1 MIVPPPDYFREV
13 KRVLDKYQMLFIA
26 DEVQSGNG
34 RTGKLWGI
42 EHYGV
47 APDVM
52 TTSKAIANG
61 LPLGVTMINEVVD
74 SGLKPGEHYST
85 LGGNALSCAAA
96 MVVLDELTTG
106 LIDTAKENGEYFKKR
121 LFELMDRHE
130 LVGDVRGEGF
140 FLGMEL
146 VKDRKTKE
154 PAKEVA
160 AKLLQ
165 ETFKRKMLI
174 GLGGLDGNVVR
185 IEPPLVLTRE
195 HIDESIDVFDEALR
209 ACRS

>member
-1 MIVPPPDYFREV
+1 
-13 KRVLDKYQMLFIA
+13 
-26 DEVQSGNG
+26 
-34 RTGKLWGI
+34 
-42 EHYGV
+42 
-47 APDVM
+47 
-52 TTSKAIANG
+52 
-61 LPLGVTMINEVVD
+61 
-74 SGLKPGEHYST
+74 
-85 LGGNALSCAAA
+85 

-106 LIDTAKENGEYFKKR
+106 LIDTAKENGAYFKKR
-121 LFELMDRHE
+121 LLELMDRHE

-195 HIDESIDVFDEALR
+195 HIDKSIEVFDDALR
-209 ACRS
+209 ACRG